1 MKRTM
6 MIGMVTLILLLT
18 LVPSVFAANGQPP
31 VGSCPPGFE
40 LHEFGHHDDGDPM
53 HHIGLAMDLNGDGLI
68 CVKHLPNGLHV
79 HMDNVIQ

>member
-6 MIGMVTLILLLT
+6 IIGMVTLIMLLT

-40 LHEFGHHDDGDPM
+40 LHEFNHHGDGD
-53 HHIGLAMDLNGDGLI
+53 HHTSHSSESDIDGPVAVPDPLFGASPST
-68 CVKHLPNGLHV
+68 LPG
-79 HMDNVIQ
+79 